1 MPPSFFSLKLLI
13 LHIFHPAAAVGELVP
28 RRPPARPRAPTRK
41 CPGAS
46 INNLSRPGVDDG
58 LWCVVAPLTARMSMA
73 FGFMMGDSYAGGP
86 HPHPGRLRRHSLPIA
101 ETDPDPYDL
110 NSRG

>member
-1 MPPSFFSLKLLI
+1 MMDCGVLL
-13 LHIFHPAAAVGELVP
+13 
-28 RRPPARPRAPTRK
+28 R
-41 CPGAS
+41 
-46 INNLSRPGVDDG
+46 LSR
-58 LWCVVAPLTARMSMA
+58 LTARMSMA